1 MSEPYSLALIGT
13 GFILGIRHGIDWDHI
28 GAIADITASQE
39 SRKRSIYMGL
49 MYAFG
54 HTSVVIILGILAI
67 WLGAQLPIWVDG
79 IMEKVVGVTLI
90 TLGIWII
97 YSLIINRGKLSI
109 TSRWIILVRLFAYI
123 ARRIKYLFVNGRH
136 VNTSVKRSYGASTSG
151 LIGVVHGIGAE
162 TGSQVLLLAAV
173 ARATTSLTATLVL
186 SSFVFGMLITNSLMI
201 FGLAMGWARTTPHK
215 SINILI
221 GLLFSCFSLTVGFI
235 LFFGLSDIL
244 PVLFL

>member
-1 MSEPYSLALIGT
+1 
-13 GFILGIRHGIDWDHI
+13 
-28 GAIADITASQE
+28 
-39 SRKRSIYMGL
+39 
-49 MYAFG
+49 
-54 HTSVVIILGILAI
+54 
-67 WLGAQLPIWVDG
+67 
-79 IMEKVVGVTLI
+79 
-90 TLGIWII
+90 
-97 YSLIINRGKLSI
+97 
-109 TSRWIILVRLFAYI
+109 
-123 ARRIKYLFVNGRH
+123 
-136 VNTSVKRSYGASTSG
+136 ASTSG

-173 ARATTSLTATLVL
+173 AGATTSLTATLVL

-201 FGLAMGWARTTPHK
+201 FGMAMGWARTTPHK

>member
-1 MSEPYSLALIGT
+1 MSESYSWALIGT
-13 GFILGIRHGIDWDHI
+13 GLVLGIRHGFDWDHI
-28 GAIADITASQE
+28 GAIADISASQE
-39 SRKRSIYMGL
+39 SRQRSIFLGF

-54 HTSVVIILGILAI
+54 HTLVVIILGILAI

-109 TSRWIILVRLFAYI
+109 TSRWIILVRIFAYI
-123 ARRIKYLFVNGRH
+123 ARRIKYLFVNRRH

-173 ARATTSLTATLVL
+173 AGATTSLTATLVL

-201 FGLAMGWARTTPHK
+201 FGMAMGWARTTPHK